1 MARPK
6 KYDID
11 PIEVEKLSSY
21 GCTNTEIAD
30 FFGCSK
36 DLITKSYST
45 NVTKGK
51 ASGKIR
57 LRQLLLK
64 SAENGNVSAQIWL
77 SKQYLGMS
85 DKQEVV
91 NTELPSGFTT
101 ERI

>member
-6 KYDID
+6 KYNIDIL
-11 PIEVEKLSSY
+11 EVEKLASY

-30 FFGCSK
+30 FYGCSP
-36 DLITKSYST
+36 DLIEKSYSEYLR
-45 NVTKGK
+45 KGR
-51 ASGKIR
+51 SVGKIR

-64 SAENGNVSAQIWL
+64 SAENGNVTAQIWL